1 VFLKEAGNLDLG
13 AQSFQATGARQNGSG
28 VRKFIAAEWL
38 YRENNS
44 AEDAIDICHRL
55 MPPEFSAASSVARW
69 MIYIIQSRQ
78 DRAERPGVL
87 KMHQLLKQDMAPQ
100 ASQSGLLAPD
110 TTGMNFYR
118 ADPALTDLLRIHL
131 PEKLFNHIEPHLD
144 RLGELAGGRLDEC
157 ARLADRHGPV
167 LHPRDKFGRDV
178 QSIEYHPAYHELER
192 AAFGEF
198 GIHALS
204 IRKGIMGWPDK
215 YPVVAKHAFTFLFN
229 QTEFGMGCPINVTDG
244 CAKLL
249 ANFGSEELKAKY
261 FDGLTQTD
269 MSRLTQG
276 GQFMTEKEGGSDV
289 GTLTTSAV
297 QEGDHWRLYG
307 EKWFCSNA
315 DAKVV
320 MLLARPE
327 GAPPGTRGVGLFL
340 MPRFL
345 EDGSQNHYRIVRLKD
360 KLGTRSMASGEI
372 KLEGAIAYAVGKL
385 DRGFVQMAEMVNS
398 SRLSNGV
405 KSTALM
411 RRAWHDAMT
420 VAKNRVVFGSR
431 ILDLPLGRRQ
441 LLKIMLA
448 TEQAL
453 SMSFLTADA
462 LDRAEAGSQDA
473 AALLRILTPTL
484 KFRATRD
491 ARKVCGDALEM
502 RGGIGYIE
510 EFATARL
517 LRDAHLGSI
526 WEGTGNI
533 VALDALKRAVG
544 RHGAESAL
552 AADLHAR
559 LDDSAEVPQA
569 WRDKLRGLADRA
581 VGFAREVAAH
591 SDNEAESR
599 RATSLLYHVAS
610 AVQLAWEAQRIHA
623 RRGDARRLLLSR
635 LVVDQRVTPNDPFRL
650 AENKSQG
657 AIAALLLGDRPA
669 GMAEVGEL
677 LRGA

>member
-1 VFLKEAGNLDLG
+1 MQPLKHD
-13 AQSFQATGARQNGSG
+13 R
-28 VRKFIAAEWL
+28 RAA
-38 YRENNS
+38 
-44 AEDAIDICHRL
+44 I
-55 MPPEFSAASSVARW
+55 P
-69 MIYIIQSRQ
+69 
-78 DRAERPGVL
+78 DRP
-87 KMHQLLKQDMAPQ
+87 
-100 ASQSGLLAPD
+100 GLLAPD

-118 ADPALTDLLRIHL
+118 ADPALTDLLRLHL
-131 PEKLFNHIEPHLD
+131 PDATFRHIEPHLD
-144 RLGELAGGRLDEC
+144 RLGAMAGGHLDEC
-157 ARLADRHGPV
+157 ARLADRHTPV
-167 LHPRDKFGRDV
+167 LHQRDKFGRDE
-178 QSIEYHPAYHELER
+178 QWIEYHPAYRELER

-198 GIHALS
+198 GIHAMS
-204 IRKGIMGWPDK
+204 VRKGILGWPDK

-229 QTEFGMGCPINVTDG
+229 QAEFGLGCPINVTDG

-249 ANFGSEELKAKY
+249 ANFGSDDLKARY
-261 FDGLTQTD
+261 LDGLTQTD
-269 MSRLTQG
+269 MSKLTQG

-289 GTLTTSAV
+289 GTLTTRAV

-315 DAKVV
+315 DAEVV

-327 GAPPGTRGVGLFL
+327 GAGPGTRGVGLFL
-340 MPRFL
+340 MPRRL
-345 EDGSQNHYRIVRLKD
+345 DDGSQNHYRIVRLKD

-411 RRAWHDAMT
+411 RRAHHDAMT
-420 VAKNRVVFGSR
+420 VARNRVVFGSR
-431 ILDLPLGRRQ
+431 IIDKPLAQRQ
-441 LLKIMLA
+441 LMKIMLA
-448 TEQAL
+448 TEQGL
-453 SMSFLTADA
+453 SLSFLTADA

-533 VALDALKRAVG
+533 VAIDALTRAIG
-544 RHGAESAL
+544 RHGADNAL

-559 LDDSAEVPQA
+559 LDDSANVPVA
-569 WRDKLRGLADRA
+569 WRNRLRELADRA
-581 VGFAREVAAH
+581 VGFAREVA
-591 SDNEAESR
+591 SRMDNEGDAR

-610 AVQLAWEAQRIHA
+610 AVTFAWEGGRIHEM
-623 RRGDARRLLLSR
+623 RGDARRLLLSR
-635 LVVDQRVTPNDPFRL
+635 MVVDHRISAGDPFRL
-650 AENKSQG
+650 TESATQR
-657 AIAALLLGDRPA
+657 AITAHLLGDRA
-669 GMAEVGEL
+669 VGIAEVGEL
-677 LRGA
+677 LTAA

>member
-1 VFLKEAGNLDLG
+1 MQPL
-13 AQSFQATGARQNGSG
+13 QQ
-28 VRKFIAAEWL
+28 
-38 YRENNS
+38 
-44 AEDAIDICHRL
+44 HRD
-55 MPPEFSAASSVARW
+55 SAAA
-69 MIYIIQSRQ
+69 
-78 DRAERPGVL
+78 AGP
-87 KMHQLLKQDMAPQ
+87 
-100 ASQSGLLAPD
+100 GLLAPD
-110 TTGMNFYR
+110 TSGVNFYR
-118 ADPALTDLLRIHL
+118 ADPALADLLRIHL
-131 PEKLFNHIEPHLD
+131 PEALFRHIEPHLD
-144 RLGELAGGRLDEC
+144 RLGALAGGPLDEC

-167 LHPRDKFGRDV
+167 LHQRDRFGRDA
-178 QSIEYHPAYHELER
+178 QWIEYHPAYRQLEQ

-198 GIHALS
+198 GIHAMS
-204 IRKGIMGWPDK
+204 IRKGILGWPDK

-229 QTEFGMGCPINVTDG
+229 QAEFGLGCPINVTDG

-249 ANFGSEELKAKY
+249 ASFGSEALKARY
-261 FDGLTQTD
+261 LGGLTETD
-269 MSRLTQG
+269 MDKLTQG

-289 GTLTTSAV
+289 GTLTSVAV
-297 QEGDHWRLYG
+297 PEGEHWRLYG

-315 DAKVV
+315 DARVV
-320 MLLARPE
+320 MLLARPQ
-327 GAPPGTRGVGLFL
+327 GAESGTRGVGLFL
-340 MPRFL
+340 MPRTL
-345 EDGSQNHYRIVRLKD
+345 DDGTPNHYRIVRLKD

-372 KLEGAIAYAVGKL
+372 KLEGAIAYAVGRL

-411 RRAWHDAMT
+411 RRAHHDAMT
-420 VAKNRVVFGSR
+420 VATNRVVFGRR
-431 ILDLPLGRRQ
+431 IVDLPLGRRQ
-441 LLKIMLA
+441 LMKIMLA

-502 RGGIGYIE
+502 RGGIGYVE

-559 LDDSAEVPQA
+559 LDDSAAVPVG
-569 WRDKLRGLADRA
+569 WRDRLRGLTDRA
-581 VGFAREVAAH
+581 VGFARDVAGRA
-591 SDNEAESR
+591 DNEAEAR

-610 AVQLAWEAQRIHA
+610 AVALAWEAQRIDA
-623 RRGDARRLLLSR
+623 MRGDARRLLLSR
-635 LVVDQRVTPNDPFRL
+635 LVVEHRLSAGDPFRL
-650 AENKSQG
+650 AENAVQDT
-657 AIAALLLGDRPA
+657 IAGHLLGDRA
-669 GMAEVGEL
+669 VGMAEVGEL
-677 LRGA
+677 LAAA

>member
-1 VFLKEAGNLDLG
+1 MPKQMSTAAGNSM
-13 AQSFQATGARQNGSG
+13 QP
-28 VRKFIAAEWL
+28 
-38 YRENNS
+38 
-44 AEDAIDICHRL
+44 H
-55 MPPEFSAASSVARW
+55 
-69 MIYIIQSRQ
+69 
-78 DRAERPGVL
+78 
-87 KMHQLLKQDMAPQ
+87 KQDPKTS
-100 ASQSGLLAPD
+100 ASQPGLLAPD

-118 ADPALTDLLRIHL
+118 ADPALSDLLKLHL
-131 PEKLFNHIEPHLD
+131 PEALFRHIEPHLD
-144 RLGELAGGRLDEC
+144 RLGGLAGGTLDEY
-157 ARLADRHGPV
+157 ARLADRHTPV
-167 LHPRDKFGRDV
+167 LHQRDKFGRDV
-178 QSIEYHPAYHELER
+178 QTIEYHPAYRELEK

-204 IRKGIMGWPDK
+204 LRKGIMGWPDK

-249 ANFGSEELKAKY
+249 ANFGSEALKAKY
-261 FDGLTQTD
+261 LDGLTQTD
-269 MSRLTQG
+269 MSKLTQG

-289 GTLTTSAV
+289 GTLTTRAV

-327 GAPPGTRGVGLFL
+327 GAGPGTKGVGLFL

-345 EDGSQNHYRIVRLKD
+345 DDGSQNHYRIVRLKD

-372 KLEGAIAYAVGKL
+372 KFDGAIAYAVGKL

-411 RRAWHDAMT
+411 RRAWHDAIT
-420 VAKNRVVFGSR
+420 VARGRVVFGQR
-431 ILDLPLGRRQ
+431 IIDLPLARRQ
-441 LLKIMLA
+441 LMKIMLP

-491 ARKVCGDALEM
+491 ARKVCGDAMEM

-510 EFATARL
+510 EFVTPRL

-533 VALDALKRAVG
+533 VAIDALKRAVG
-544 RHGAESAL
+544 RHGADHAL

-559 LDDSAEVPQA
+559 LDDSPNVPLA
-569 WRDKLRGLADRA
+569 WRSRLRDLSDRA
-581 VGFAREVAAH
+581 IAFAREVA
-591 SDNEAESR
+591 SRIDNEGDAR

-610 AVQLAWEAQRIHA
+610 AVALAWEGGRIHEM
-623 RRGDARRLLLSR
+623 RGDARRLLLSR
-635 LVVDQRVTPNDPFRL
+635 MVIDHRVMSGDPFRL
-650 AENKSQG
+650 TENTVQRR
-657 AIAALLLGDRPA
+657 ITEHLLGERA
-669 GMAEVGEL
+669 VGIAEVGEL
-677 LRGA
+677 LLAA

>member
-1 VFLKEAGNLDLG
+1 MQQHSGHDV
-13 AQSFQATGARQNGSG
+13 TAR
-28 VRKFIAAEWL
+28 A
-38 YRENNS
+38 
-44 AEDAIDICHRL
+44 
-55 MPPEFSAASSVARW
+55 
-69 MIYIIQSRQ
+69 
-78 DRAERPGVL
+78 DRP
-87 KMHQLLKQDMAPQ
+87 
-100 ASQSGLLAPD
+100 GLLAPD
-110 TTGMNFYR
+110 TSGMNFYR

-131 PEKLFNHIEPHLD
+131 PDRIFNHIEPHLD
-144 RLGELAGGRLDEC
+144 RLGGLAGGYLDEC
-157 ARLADRHGPV
+157 ARLADHHTPI
-167 LHPRDKFGRDV
+167 LHQRDRFGRDM
-178 QSIEYHPAYHELER
+178 QWIEYHPAYRELEK

-198 GIHALS
+198 GIHAMS
-204 IRKGIMGWPDK
+204 IRKGILGWPGK

-229 QTEFGMGCPINVTDG
+229 QAEFGLGCPINVTDG
-244 CAKLL
+244 CANLL
-249 ANFGSEELKAKY
+249 ANFGSDALKAKY
-261 FDGLTQTD
+261 LDGLTQTD
-269 MSRLTQG
+269 MAKLTQG

-297 QEGDHWRLYG
+297 QEGDHWRLSG

-315 DAKVV
+315 DAEVV
-320 MLLARPE
+320 MLLARPQ
-327 GAPPGTRGVGLFL
+327 GAPGGTRGVGLFL
-340 MPRFL
+340 MPRHL
-345 EDGSQNHYRIVRLKD
+345 DDGSQNHYRIVRLKD

-372 KLEGAIAYAVGKL
+372 KLEGAIAYAVGRL

-411 RRAWHDAMT
+411 RRAHHDAMT

-431 ILDLPLGRRQ
+431 IVDLPLGRRQ
-441 LLKIMLA
+441 LMKIMLA

-462 LDRAEAGSQDA
+462 LDRAEADSQDA

-533 VALDALKRAVG
+533 VALDALKRAIG
-544 RHGAESAL
+544 RHGADSAL

-559 LDDSAEVPQA
+559 LDDSTQVPQA
-569 WRDKLRGLADRA
+569 WRDRLRGLTDRTI
-581 VGFAREVAAH
+581 GFAREVA
-591 SDNEAESR
+591 SRTDNEAEAR

-610 AVQLAWEAQRIHA
+610 AVAFAWEAQRIHE

-635 LVVDQRVTPNDPFRL
+635 LVVDHRISASDPFRL
-650 AENKSQG
+650 TENATQA
-657 AIAALLLGDRPA
+657 AITDHLLDERPA
-669 GMAEVGEL
+669 GIAEVGEL
-677 LRGA
+677 LAAA

>member
-1 VFLKEAGNLDLG
+1 MQPLKHDRI
-13 AQSFQATGARQNGSG
+13 S
-28 VRKFIAAEWL
+28 
-38 YRENNS
+38 NS
-44 AEDAIDICHRL
+44 ADQ
-55 MPPEFSAASSVARW
+55 P
-69 MIYIIQSRQ
+69 
-78 DRAERPGVL
+78 
-87 KMHQLLKQDMAPQ
+87 
-100 ASQSGLLAPD
+100 GLLAPD
-110 TTGMNFYR
+110 TSGMNFYR
-118 ADPALTDLLRIHL
+118 ADPALTDLLRIYLHD
-131 PEKLFNHIEPHLD
+131 PLFRHIEPHLD
-144 RLGELAGGRLDEC
+144 RLGALAGGHLDEC
-157 ARLADRHGPV
+157 ARLADRHVPV
-167 LHPRDKFGRDV
+167 LHQRDRFGRDA
-178 QSIEYHPAYHELER
+178 QWIEYHPAYRELER

-198 GIHALS
+198 GIHAMS
-204 IRKGIMGWPDK
+204 SRKGILGWPDK
-215 YPVVAKHAFTFLFN
+215 YPVTAKHAFTFLFN
-229 QTEFGMGCPINVTDG
+229 QAEFGLGCPINVTDG

-261 FDGLTQTD
+261 LDGLTQTD
-269 MSRLTQG
+269 MAKLTQG

-297 QEGDHWRLYG
+297 PEGDHWRLSG

-345 EDGSQNHYRIVRLKD
+345 DDGSQNHYRIVRLKD

-372 KLEGAIAYAVGKL
+372 KLEGAIAYAVGRL

-411 RRAWHDAMT
+411 RRAYHDAMT
-420 VAKNRVVFGSR
+420 VANNRVVFGSR
-431 ILDLPLGRRQ
+431 IVDLPLARRQ
-441 LLKIMLA
+441 LMKIMLA

-510 EFATARL
+510 EFATSRL

-533 VALDALKRAVG
+533 VAIDALKRAVG
-544 RHGAESAL
+544 RHGADAAL

-559 LDDSAEVPQA
+559 LGDSANVSQA
-569 WRDKLRGLADRA
+569 WRDRLRGLTDRV
-581 VGFAREVAAH
+581 VGFVHEVAGRADH
-591 SDNEAESR
+591 EAEAR

-610 AVQLAWEAQRIHA
+610 AVALAWEAHRIHA
-623 RRGDARRLLLSR
+623 MRG
-635 LVVDQRVTPNDPFRL
+635 
-650 AENKSQG
+650 
-657 AIAALLLGDRPA
+657 
-669 GMAEVGEL
+669 
-677 LRGA
+677 

>member
-1 VFLKEAGNLDLG
+1 M
-13 AQSFQATGARQNGSG
+13 QP
-28 VRKFIAAEWL
+28 RK
-38 YRENNS
+38 
-44 AEDAIDICHRL
+44 
-55 MPPEFSAASSVARW
+55 
-69 MIYIIQSRQ
+69 Q
-78 DRAERPGVL
+78 DRRAAHPD
-87 KMHQLLKQDMAPQ
+87 QP
-100 ASQSGLLAPD
+100 GLLAPD
-110 TTGMNFYR
+110 TSGMNFYR
-118 ADPALTDLLRIHL
+118 ADPALTDLLQLHL
-131 PEKLFNHIEPHLD
+131 TEPLFRHIEPHLD
-144 RLGELAGGRLDEC
+144 RLGALAGGHLDEC
-157 ARLADRHGPV
+157 ARLADRHTPV
-167 LHPRDKFGRDV
+167 LHQRDRFGRDT
-178 QSIEYHPAYHELER
+178 QWIEYHPAYRELEK

-198 GIHALS
+198 GIHAMS
-204 IRKGIMGWPDK
+204 VRTGILGWPDK

-229 QTEFGMGCPINVTDG
+229 QAEFGLGCPINVTDG

-249 ANFGSEELKAKY
+249 ANFGSDALKAKY
-261 FDGLTQTD
+261 LDGLTQTD
-269 MSRLTQG
+269 MSKLTQG

-289 GTLTTSAV
+289 GTLTTLAV
-297 QEGDHWRLYG
+297 PEGDHWRLTG

-315 DAKVV
+315 DAEVV

-327 GAPPGTRGVGLFL
+327 GAGPGTRGVGLFL
-340 MPRFL
+340 MPRRL
-345 EDGSQNHYRIVRLKD
+345 DDGSQNHYRIVRLKD

-411 RRAWHDAMT
+411 RRAHHDAMT
-420 VAKNRVVFGSR
+420 VARNRVVFGQR
-431 ILDLPLGRRQ
+431 IIDLPLARRQ
-441 LLKIMLA
+441 LMKIGLA

-473 AALLRILTPTL
+473 ATLLRILTPTL

-533 VALDALKRAVG
+533 VAIDALKRAVG
-544 RHGAESAL
+544 RHGAEAAL

-559 LDDSAEVPQA
+559 LDDSANVPQA
-569 WRDKLRGLADRA
+569 WRSRLHDLTDRA
-581 VGFAREVAAH
+581 VGFAREVADRM
-591 SDNEAESR
+591 DNEGDAR
-599 RATSLLYHVAS
+599 RGTSLLYHVAS
-610 AVQLAWEAQRIHA
+610 AVALAWEGGRIHEM
-623 RRGDARRLLLSR
+623 RGDARRLLLSR
-635 LVVDQRVTPNDPFRL
+635 MVIDHRVSSGDPFQL
-650 AENKSQG
+650 TEN
-657 AIAALLLGDRPA
+657 AAQRSMTGHLLGERA
-669 GMAEVGEL
+669 VGMAEVGEL
-677 LRGA
+677 LVAA

>member
-1 VFLKEAGNLDLG
+1 M
-13 AQSFQATGARQNGSG
+13 QPRM
-28 VRKFIAAEWL
+28 
-38 YRENNS
+38 
-44 AEDAIDICHRL
+44 H
-55 MPPEFSAASSVARW
+55 
-69 MIYIIQSRQ
+69 
-78 DRAERPGVL
+78 DRAT
-87 KMHQLLKQDMAPQ
+87 
-100 ASQSGLLAPD
+100 ASANQPGLLAPD

-118 ADPALTDLLRIHL
+118 TDPALTDLLRLHL
-131 PEKLFNHIEPHLD
+131 PDVLFRHIEPHLD
-144 RLGELAGGRLDEC
+144 RLGELAGGYLDEC
-157 ARLADRHGPV
+157 ARLADRHTPV
-167 LHPRDKFGRDV
+167 LHQRDKFGRDT
-178 QSIEYHPAYHELER
+178 QYIEYHPAYRELEK

-198 GIHALS
+198 GIHAMS

-249 ANFGSEELKAKY
+249 ANFGSEALKAKY
-261 FDGLTQTD
+261 LDSLTQTD
-269 MSRLTQG
+269 MAKLTQG

-289 GTLTTSAV
+289 GKLTTTAV
-297 QEGDHWRLYG
+297 QEGDRWRLTG

-315 DAKVV
+315 DAQVV
-320 MLLARPE
+320 MLLARPQGAE
-327 GAPPGTRGVGLFL
+327 GGTSGVGLFL
-340 MPRFL
+340 MPRRL
-345 EDGSQNHYRIVRLKD
+345 DDGSPNHYRIVRLKD

-411 RRAWHDAMT
+411 RRAHHDAIT
-420 VAKNRVVFGSR
+420 VARNRIVFGQR
-431 ILDLPLGRRQ
+431 IIELPLARRQ
-441 LLKIMLA
+441 LMKIMLA

-544 RHGAESAL
+544 RHGADAAL

-559 LDDSAEVPQA
+559 LDDSTNVPQA
-569 WRDKLRGLADRA
+569 WRSRLHDLTDRA
-581 VGFAREVAAH
+581 VGFARAVADRM
-591 SDNEAESR
+591 DNEGDAR

-610 AVQLAWEAQRIHA
+610 AVALAWEGGRIHEM
-623 RRGDARRLLLSR
+623 RGDARRLLLSR
-635 LVVDQRVTPNDPFRL
+635 LVIDHRVAPGDPFRL
-650 AENKSQG
+650 AENATQR
-657 AIAALLLGDRPA
+657 AITDQLLGERSV

-677 LRGA
+677 LSAA

>member
-1 VFLKEAGNLDLG
+1 
-13 AQSFQATGARQNGSG
+13 
-28 VRKFIAAEWL
+28 
-38 YRENNS
+38 
-44 AEDAIDICHRL
+44 
-55 MPPEFSAASSVARW
+55 
-69 MIYIIQSRQ
+69 MIYNTG
-78 DRAERPGVL
+78 RAGRNDAES
-87 KMHQLLKQDMAPQ
+87 KMQPLKQDRMATADRP
-100 ASQSGLLAPD
+100 GLLAPD
-110 TTGMNFYR
+110 TSGMNFYR
-118 ADPALTDLLRIHL
+118 ADPALTDLLRLHL
-131 PEKLFNHIEPHLD
+131 PDALFRHIEPHLD
-144 RLGELAGGRLDEC
+144 RLGELAGGHLDEC
-157 ARLADRHGPV
+157 ARLADRHPPV
-167 LHPRDKFGRDV
+167 LHQRDRFGSDA
-178 QSIEYHPAYHELER
+178 QHIEYHPAYRELEN
-192 AAFGEF
+192 AAFGQF
-198 GIHALS
+198 GIHAMS
-204 IRKGIMGWPDK
+204 VRKGILGWPDK

-229 QTEFGMGCPINVTDG
+229 QAEFGLGCPINVTDG

-249 ANFGSEELKAKY
+249 NNFGSEALKARY
-261 FDGLTQTD
+261 LDGLTQTD
-269 MSRLTQG
+269 MSKLTQG

-289 GTLTTSAV
+289 GTLTSTAV

-315 DAKVV
+315 DAEVV
-320 MLLARPE
+320 MLLARPD
-327 GAPPGTRGVGLFL
+327 GAGPGTRGVGLFL
-340 MPRFL
+340 MPRRL

-411 RRAWHDAMT
+411 RRAHHDAMT
-420 VAKNRVVFGSR
+420 VAKNRVVFGQR
-431 ILDLPLGRRQ
+431 IIDLPLARRQ
-441 LLKIMLA
+441 LMKIGLA

-533 VALDALKRAVG
+533 VAIDALKRAVG
-544 RHGAESAL
+544 RHGADSAL

-559 LDDSAEVPQA
+559 LDDSANVPQA
-569 WRDKLRGLADRA
+569 WRDRLRGLSDRA
-581 VGFAREVAAH
+581 IGFTREAAGR
-591 SDNEAESR
+591 SDNEAEAR

-610 AVQLAWEAQRIHA
+610 AVALTWEGGRIHD

-635 LVVDQRVTPNDPFRL
+635 MVVDHRIATGDPFRL
-650 AENKSQG
+650 TENAAQR
-657 AIAALLLGDRPA
+657 AITGHLLGERDV
-669 GMAEVGEL
+669 GMTEVGEL
-677 LRGA
+677 LSAP

>member
-1 VFLKEAGNLDLG
+1 MPKEMRNAAGNSM
-13 AQSFQATGARQNGSG
+13 Q
-28 VRKFIAAEWL
+28 
-38 YRENNS
+38 
-44 AEDAIDICHRL
+44 
-55 MPPEFSAASSVARW
+55 P
-69 MIYIIQSRQ
+69 
-78 DRAERPGVL
+78 
-87 KMHQLLKQDMAPQ
+87 LKQDLTSSS
-100 ASQSGLLAPD
+100 ASQPGLLAPD

-118 ADPALTDLLRIHL
+118 ADPALTDLLKLHL
-131 PEKLFNHIEPHLD
+131 PEALFRHIEPYLD
-144 RLGELAGGRLDEC
+144 RLGELAGGHLDEC
-157 ARLADRHGPV
+157 ARLADRHTPV
-167 LHPRDKFGRDV
+167 LHQRDKFGRDV
-178 QSIEYHPAYHELER
+178 QTIEYHPAYREIEK

-249 ANFGSEELKAKY
+249 NNFGSEALKAKY
-261 FDGLTQTD
+261 LDGLTSTD
-269 MSRLTQG
+269 MSKLTQG

-289 GTLTTSAV
+289 GTLTTRAV

-327 GAPPGTRGVGLFL
+327 GAGPGTKGVGLFL

-345 EDGSQNHYRIVRLKD
+345 DDGSPNHYRIVRLKD

-372 KLEGAIAYAVGKL
+372 KFDGAIAYAVGKL

-411 RRAWHDAMT
+411 RRAWHDAIT
-420 VAKNRVVFGSR
+420 VARGRVVFGQR
-431 ILDLPLGRRQ
+431 IIDLPLARRQ
-441 LLKIMLA
+441 LMKIMLP

-473 AALLRILTPTL
+473 AALLRVLTPTL

-491 ARKVCGDALEM
+491 ARKVCGDAMEM

-510 EFATARL
+510 EFVTPRL

-533 VALDALKRAVG
+533 VAIDALKRAVG
-544 RHGAESAL
+544 RHGADNAL

-559 LDDSAEVPQA
+559 LDDSPNVPQA
-569 WRDKLRGLADRA
+569 WRNRLRELSDRA
-581 VGFAREVAAH
+581 IGFAREVAGRI
-591 SDNEAESR
+591 DNEGDAR

-610 AVQLAWEAQRIHA
+610 AVALAWEGGRIHEM
-623 RRGDARRLLLSR
+623 RGDARRLLLSR
-635 LVVDQRVTPNDPFRL
+635 MVVDHRVMPGDPFRL
-650 AENKSQG
+650 AENTVQRRMTEH
-657 AIAALLLGDRPA
+657 LLGDRA
-669 GMAEVGEL
+669 IGMAEVGEL
-677 LRGA
+677 LVAA

>member
-1 VFLKEAGNLDLG
+1 MQPFKHDH
-13 AQSFQATGARQNGSG
+13 
-28 VRKFIAAEWL
+28 KAAIP
-38 YRENNS
+38 
-44 AEDAIDICHRL
+44 DQ
-55 MPPEFSAASSVARW
+55 P
-69 MIYIIQSRQ
+69 
-78 DRAERPGVL
+78 
-87 KMHQLLKQDMAPQ
+87 
-100 ASQSGLLAPD
+100 GLLAPD
-110 TTGMNFYR
+110 TIGMNFYR
-118 ADPALTDLLRIHL
+118 ADPALTDLLRLHL
-131 PEKLFNHIEPHLD
+131 PEATFRHIEPHLD
-144 RLGELAGGRLDEC
+144 RLGAMAGGPLDEC
-157 ARLADRHGPV
+157 ARLSDRHTPI
-167 LHPRDKFGRDV
+167 LHQRDKFGGDNQWV
-178 QSIEYHPAYHELER
+178 EYHPAYRELER

-198 GIHALS
+198 GIHAMS
-204 IRKGIMGWPDK
+204 IRKGVLGWPDK

-229 QTEFGMGCPINVTDG
+229 QAEFGLGCPINVTDG

-249 ANFGSEELKAKY
+249 SNFGSDELKARY
-261 FDGLTQTD
+261 LDGLTQTD
-269 MSRLTQG
+269 MSKLTQG

-289 GTLTTSAV
+289 GTLTTRAV

-315 DAKVV
+315 DAEVV

-327 GAPPGTRGVGLFL
+327 GAGPGTRGVGLFL
-340 MPRFL
+340 MPRRL
-345 EDGSQNHYRIVRLKD
+345 DDGSQNNYRIVRLKD

-411 RRAWHDAMT
+411 RRAHHDAMT
-420 VAKNRVVFGSR
+420 VARNRVVFGQR
-431 ILDLPLGRRQ
+431 IVDLPLAQRQ
-441 LLKIMLA
+441 LMKIMLP
-448 TEQAL
+448 TEQGL
-453 SMSFLTADA
+453 SLSFLTADA

-502 RGGIGYIE
+502 RGGIGYVE

-533 VALDALKRAVG
+533 VAIDALRRAVG
-544 RHGAESAL
+544 RHGADNAL

-559 LDDSAEVPQA
+559 LNESANVPAA
-569 WRDKLRGLADRA
+569 WRNRLRDLTDRA
-581 VGFAREVAAH
+581 VGFAREVA
-591 SDNEAESR
+591 SRMDNEGDAR

-610 AVQLAWEAQRIHA
+610 AVAFAWEGSRIHDM
-623 RRGDARRLLLSR
+623 RGDARRLLLSR
-635 LVVDQRVTPNDPFRL
+635 LVVDHRISASDPFRL
-650 AENKSQG
+650 TENSAQRTIT
-657 AIAALLLGDRPA
+657 AHLLGDRDV

-677 LRGA
+677 LTAA

>member
-1 VFLKEAGNLDLG
+1 MLERSKHDHV
-13 AQSFQATGARQNGSG
+13 
-28 VRKFIAAEWL
+28 
-38 YRENNS
+38 S
-44 AEDAIDICHRL
+44 APAD
-55 MPPEFSAASSVARW
+55 
-69 MIYIIQSRQ
+69 
-78 DRAERPGVL
+78 
-87 KMHQLLKQDMAPQ
+87 
-100 ASQSGLLAPD
+100 QSGLIAPD
-110 TTGMNFYR
+110 TSGTNFYR

-131 PEKLFNHIEPHLD
+131 PDPLFRHIEPHLD
-144 RLGELAGGRLDEC
+144 RLGALAGGHLDEC
-157 ARLADRHGPV
+157 ARLADRHVPV
-167 LHPRDKFGRDV
+167 LHQRDRFGRDA
-178 QSIEYHPAYHELER
+178 QWIEYHPAHRELEK

-198 GIHALS
+198 GIHAMS
-204 IRKGIMGWPDK
+204 VRKGILGWPQA

-229 QTEFGMGCPINVTDG
+229 QAEFGLGCPINVTDG

-249 ANFGSEELKAKY
+249 SNFGDAVLKEKY
-261 FDGLTQTD
+261 LDGLTQID

-289 GTLTTSAV
+289 GKLTTTAV
-297 QEGDHWRLYG
+297 QEGDHWRLSG

-315 DAKVV
+315 DAEIV
-320 MLLARPE
+320 MLLARPQ
-327 GAPPGTRGVGLFL
+327 GAVGGTRGVGLFL
-340 MPRFL
+340 MPRKL
-345 EDGSQNHYRIVRLKD
+345 DDGSPNHYRIVRLKD

-405 KSTALM
+405 KSAALM
-411 RRAWHDAMT
+411 RRAYHDAMT
-420 VAKNRVVFGSR
+420 VANNRVVFGQR
-431 ILDLPLGRRQ
+431 IIDLPLARRQ
-441 LLKIMLA
+441 LMKIMLA

-533 VALDALKRAVG
+533 VAIDALKRAVG
-544 RHGAESAL
+544 RHGADAAL

-559 LDDSAEVPQA
+559 LDDSANVPQA
-569 WRDKLRGLADRA
+569 WRNRLRELTDRA
-581 VGFAREVAAH
+581 IGFAREVA
-591 SDNEAESR
+591 SKTDNEAEAR

-610 AVQLAWEAQRIHA
+610 AVALAWEGGRIHDM
-623 RRGDARRLLLSR
+623 RGDARRLLLSR
-635 LVVDQRVTPNDPFRL
+635 MVIDHRVAASDPFRL
-650 AENKSQG
+650 TENPVQR
-657 AIAALLLGDRPA
+657 AITGHLLGDRIV
-669 GMAEVGEL
+669 GMAEVGEMIS
-677 LRGA
+677 AA

>member
-1 VFLKEAGNLDLG
+1 MTAKVH
-13 AQSFQATGARQNGSG
+13 
-28 VRKFIAAEWL
+28 IAA
-38 YRENNS
+38 
-44 AEDAIDICHRL
+44 D
-55 MPPEFSAASSVARW
+55 
-69 MIYIIQSRQ
+69 
-78 DRAERPGVL
+78 AER
-87 KMHQLLKQDMAPQ
+87 ANR
-100 ASQSGLLAPD
+100 LAPD
-110 TTGMNFYR
+110 TSGMNFYR
-118 ADPALTDLLRIHL
+118 ADSALTDLLRIYL
-131 PEKLFNHIEPHLD
+131 PETLFNHIEPHLD
-144 RLGELAGGRLDEC
+144 RLGALAGGHLDEC
-157 ARLADRHGPV
+157 ARLADRHVPV

-178 QSIEYHPAYHELER
+178 QWIEYHPAYRELER
-192 AAFGEF
+192 VAFGEF
-198 GIHALS
+198 GIHAMSL
-204 IRKGIMGWPDK
+204 RKGILGWPQP

-229 QTEFGMGCPINVTDG
+229 QAEFGLGCPINVTDG

-249 ANFGSEELKAKY
+249 ANFGSEALKEKY
-261 FDGLTQTD
+261 LDGLTQTD
-269 MSRLTQG
+269 MDRLTQG

-289 GTLTTSAV
+289 GTLTTMAV
-297 QEGDHWRLYG
+297 QEGDRWRLWG

-315 DAKVV
+315 DAQIV
-320 MLLARPE
+320 MLLARPQ
-327 GAPPGTRGVGLFL
+327 GAPGGTRGVGLFL
-340 MPRFL
+340 MPRVL
-345 EDGSQNHYRIVRLKD
+345 DDGSPNHYRIVRLKD

-411 RRAWHDAMT
+411 RRAQHDAMM
-420 VAKNRVVFGSR
+420 VAQHREVFGSR
-431 ILDLPLGRRQ
+431 IIDLPLARRQ
-441 LLKIMLA
+441 LMKIMLA

-510 EFATARL
+510 EFATAKL

-544 RHGAESAL
+544 RHGAEAAL

-559 LDDSAEVPQA
+559 LDDSANVPQA
-569 WRDKLRGLADRA
+569 WRDRLRDLTDRA
-581 VGFAREVAAH
+581 VRFARDVAGHA
-591 SDNEAESR
+591 DNEAEAR

-610 AVQLAWEAQRIHA
+610 AVALAWEGGRIQA
-623 RRGDARRLLLSR
+623 MRGDARRLLLSR
-635 LVVDQRVTPNDPFRL
+635 LVIDHRVLVSDPFRL
-650 AENKSQG
+650 TEDATQR
-657 AIAALLLGDRPA
+657 AIADHLLGERA
-669 GMAEVGEL
+669 VGMAAIAEL
-677 LRGA
+677 LRTA

>member
-1 VFLKEAGNLDLG
+1 MRELKRDTANFVEQG
-13 AQSFQATGARQNGSG
+13 
-28 VRKFIAAEWL
+28 
-38 YRENNS
+38 
-44 AEDAIDICHRL
+44 
-55 MPPEFSAASSVARW
+55 
-69 MIYIIQSRQ
+69 
-78 DRAERPGVL
+78 
-87 KMHQLLKQDMAPQ
+87 
-100 ASQSGLLAPD
+100 GLLAPD
-110 TTGMNFYR
+110 TSGMNFYR
-118 ADPALTDLLRIHL
+118 ADPALADLLRIHL
-131 PEKLFNHIEPHLD
+131 PDPLFRHIEPHLD
-144 RLGELAGGRLDEC
+144 RLGALAGGHLDEC
-157 ARLADRHGPV
+157 ARLADRHVPV
-167 LHPRDKFGRDV
+167 LHQRDRFGRDI
-178 QSIEYHPAYHELER
+178 QWIEYHPAYRELER

-198 GIHALS
+198 GIHAMSL
-204 IRKGIMGWPDK
+204 RKGILGWPDK

-229 QTEFGMGCPINVTDG
+229 QAEFGLGCPINVTDG

-249 ANFGSEELKAKY
+249 ANFGSDALKARY
-261 FDGLTQTD
+261 LDGLTQTD
-269 MSRLTQG
+269 MSKLTQG

-289 GTLTTSAV
+289 GTLTTTAMA
-297 QEGDHWRLYG
+297 EGDHWRLSG

-315 DAKVV
+315 DAEVV

-327 GAPPGTRGVGLFL
+327 GAGPGTRGVGLFL
-340 MPRFL
+340 MPRRL
-345 EDGSQNHYRIVRLKD
+345 DNGSPNHYRIVRLKD

-372 KLEGAIAYAVGKL
+372 KLEGAIAYAVGRL

-411 RRAWHDAMT
+411 RRAHHDAMT

-431 ILDLPLGRRQ
+431 IIDLPLARRQ
-441 LLKIMLA
+441 LMKIMLA

-453 SMSFLTADA
+453 SMSFVTADA

-533 VALDALKRAVG
+533 VAIDALTRAVG
-544 RHGAESAL
+544 RHGADAAL
-552 AADLHAR
+552 GADLHAR
-559 LDDSAEVPQA
+559 LDDSVGVPGT
-569 WRDKLRGLADRA
+569 WRDRLRSLTDQA
-581 VGFAREVAAH
+581 VNFAREVAGS
-591 SDNEAESR
+591 SDNEADAR

-610 AVQLAWEAQRIHA
+610 AVSLAWEAGRIQQM
-623 RRGDARRLLLSR
+623 RGDARRLLLSR
-635 LVVDQRVTPNDPFRL
+635 LVVDHRLSPGDPFRL
-650 AENKSQG
+650 ADDATQRK
-657 AIAALLLGDRPA
+657 ITDWLLGERA
-669 GMAEVGEL
+669 VGMTEVAEL
-677 LRGA
+677 LGTA

>member
-1 VFLKEAGNLDLG
+1 
-13 AQSFQATGARQNGSG
+13 
-28 VRKFIAAEWL
+28 
-38 YRENNS
+38 
-44 AEDAIDICHRL
+44 
-55 MPPEFSAASSVARW
+55 
-69 MIYIIQSRQ
+69 
-78 DRAERPGVL
+78 
-87 KMHQLLKQDMAPQ
+87 MHQLPKHDVRAK
-100 ASQSGLLAPD
+100 ASDSRSPAGLLAPD
-110 TTGMNFYR
+110 TSGMNFYR

-131 PEKLFNHIEPHLD
+131 SEALFLHIEPHLD
-144 RLGELAGGRLDEC
+144 RLGALAGGHLDEC
-157 ARLADRHGPV
+157 ARLADRHVPV
-167 LHPRDKFGRDV
+167 LHQRDRFGRDV
-178 QSIEYHPAYHELER
+178 QWIEYHPAYRELER
-192 AAFGEF
+192 AAFGKF
-198 GIHALS
+198 GIHAMS
-204 IRKGIMGWPDK
+204 IRKGILGWPEK

-229 QTEFGMGCPINVTDG
+229 QAEFGLGCPINVTDG

-249 ANFGSEELKAKY
+249 ANFGGEALKARY
-261 FDGLTQTD
+261 LDGLTQID
-269 MSRLTQG
+269 MEKLTQG

-289 GTLTTSAV
+289 GTLATTAV
-297 QEGDHWRLYG
+297 QDGDHWRLHG

-320 MLLARPE
+320 MLLARPH
-327 GAPPGTRGVGLFL
+327 GAESGTRGVGLFL
-340 MPRFL
+340 MPRYL
-345 EDGSQNHYRIVRLKD
+345 DDGSQNHYRIVRLKD

-372 KLEGAIAYAVGKL
+372 KLEGAIAYAVGRL

-411 RRAWHDAMT
+411 RRAYHDAMT
-420 VAKNRVVFGSR
+420 VATNRVVFGSR
-431 ILDLPLGRRQ
+431 IVDLPLGRRQ
-441 LLKIMLA
+441 LMKMALA

-559 LDDSAEVPQA
+559 LDDSANVPQV
-569 WRDKLRGLADRA
+569 WRDRLRGLTDRA
-581 VGFAREVAAH
+581 VGFAREVAAR
-591 SDNEAESR
+591 SENEAEAR

-610 AVQLAWEAQRIHA
+610 AVTLAWEAGRIHDM
-623 RRGDARRLLLSR
+623 RGDARRLLLSR
-635 LVVDQRVTPNDPFRL
+635 LVLDHRVLPGDPFRL
-650 AENKSQG
+650 TENTAQTT
-657 AIAALLLGDRPA
+657 IASHLLGEHA
-669 GMAEVGEL
+669 VGMAEVGEL
-677 LRGA
+677 LPAA

>member
-1 VFLKEAGNLDLG
+1 MQQLPAHHDAGTTAG
-13 AQSFQATGARQNGSG
+13 QA
-28 VRKFIAAEWL
+28 
-38 YRENNS
+38 
-44 AEDAIDICHRL
+44 
-55 MPPEFSAASSVARW
+55 
-69 MIYIIQSRQ
+69 
-78 DRAERPGVL
+78 
-87 KMHQLLKQDMAPQ
+87 
-100 ASQSGLLAPD
+100 GLLAPD

-131 PEKLFNHIEPHLD
+131 DIRLFRHIEPHLD
-144 RLGELAGGRLDEC
+144 RLGALAGGPLDEC

-167 LHPRDKFGRDV
+167 LHQRDRFGRDV
-178 QSIEYHPAYHELER
+178 QSIEYHPAYRELEQ

-198 GIHALS
+198 GIHAMS
-204 IRKGIMGWPDK
+204 NAKGILGWPDT

-229 QTEFGMGCPINVTDG
+229 QTEFGLGCPINVTDG

-249 ANFGSEELKAKY
+249 AKFGSDELKARY
-261 FDGLTQTD
+261 LDGLTQTD
-269 MSRLTQG
+269 MARLTQG

-289 GTLTTSAV
+289 GTLTTRAV
-297 QEGDHWRLYG
+297 PEGDHWRLHG

-327 GAPPGTRGVGLFL
+327 GAVSGTRGVGLFL

-345 EDGSQNHYRIVRLKD
+345 DDGTQNHYRIVRLKD

-372 KLEGAIAYAVGKL
+372 RLDGAIAYAVGRL

-411 RRAWHDAMT
+411 RRAHHDAMT
-420 VAKNRVVFGSR
+420 VATNRMVFGRR
-431 ILDLPLGRRQ
+431 IIDLPLGRRQ

-462 LDRAEAGSQDA
+462 LDRAEGGSQGA

-502 RGGIGYIE
+502 RGGIGYVE

-552 AADLHAR
+552 SADLHAR
-559 LDDSAEVPQA
+559 LDDSGTVPQA
-569 WRDKLRGLADRA
+569 FRDRLRDLVDRA
-581 VGFAREVAAH
+581 IAFARAVASRA
-591 SDNEAESR
+591 DNEAEAR

-610 AVQLAWEAQRIHA
+610 AVSLTWESGRIDA
-623 RRGDARRLLLSR
+623 MRGDARRLLLAR
-635 LVVDQRVTPNDPFRL
+635 LVLDHRLPASDPFRL
-650 AENKSQG
+650 AENTTQDS
-657 AIAALLLGDRPA
+657 IATHLLGKRDV

-677 LRGA
+677 VSAA

>member
-1 VFLKEAGNLDLG
+1 
-13 AQSFQATGARQNGSG
+13 
-28 VRKFIAAEWL
+28 
-38 YRENNS
+38 
-44 AEDAIDICHRL
+44 
-55 MPPEFSAASSVARW
+55 
-69 MIYIIQSRQ
+69 
-78 DRAERPGVL
+78 
-87 KMHQLLKQDMAPQ
+87 MHQLTRQEQ
-100 ASQSGLLAPD
+100 AIANSGLLAPD
-110 TTGMNFYR
+110 TSGMNFYR
-118 ADPALTDLLRIHL
+118 ADPALADLLRIHL
-131 PEKLFNHIEPHLD
+131 PAPLFRHIEPHLD
-144 RLGELAGGRLDEC
+144 RLGALAGGHLDEC
-157 ARLADRHGPV
+157 ARLADRHVPV
-167 LHPRDKFGRDV
+167 LHQRDRFGRDA
-178 QSIEYHPAYHELER
+178 QWIEYHPAYRELER

-198 GIHALS
+198 GIHAMSL
-204 IRKGIMGWPDK
+204 RKGIMGWPQP

-229 QTEFGMGCPINVTDG
+229 QAEFGLGCPINVTDG

-249 ANFGSEELKAKY
+249 AKFGSADLQAKY
-261 FDGLTQTD
+261 LDGLTQTD
-269 MSRLTQG
+269 MNKLTQG

-289 GTLTTSAV
+289 GTLTTTAV
-297 QEGDHWRLYG
+297 QEGDHWRLTG

-315 DAKVV
+315 DAEIV

-327 GAPPGTRGVGLFL
+327 GAVGGTRGVGLFL
-340 MPRFL
+340 MPRRL
-345 EDGSQNHYRIVRLKD
+345 DDGSANHYRIVRLKD

-372 KLEGAIAYAVGKL
+372 KLEGAIAYAVGNL

-411 RRAWHDAMT
+411 RRAHHDALT
-420 VAKNRVVFGSR
+420 VARNRVVFGRR
-431 ILDLPLGRRQ
+431 IIDLPLARRQ
-441 LLKIMLA
+441 LMKIMLA

-453 SMSFLTADA
+453 SMSFVTADA

-533 VALDALKRAVG
+533 VAIDALQRAVG
-544 RHGAESAL
+544 RHGADAAL

-559 LDDSAEVPQA
+559 LDDSADVPQG
-569 WRDKLRGLADRA
+569 WRNRLHDLTDRA
-581 VGFAREVAAH
+581 IAFAREVA
-591 SDNEAESR
+591 SRIDNEAEAR

-610 AVQLAWEAQRIHA
+610 AVTLTWEGSRIY
-623 RRGDARRLLLSR
+623 RMRGDARRLLLSR
-635 LVVDQRVTPNDPFRL
+635 MVLDHRLHAADPFRL
-650 AENKSQG
+650 TENSTER
-657 AIAALLLGDRPA
+657 AIADHLLGERPV

-677 LRGA
+677 LAAA

>member
-1 VFLKEAGNLDLG
+1 
-13 AQSFQATGARQNGSG
+13 
-28 VRKFIAAEWL
+28 
-38 YRENNS
+38 
-44 AEDAIDICHRL
+44 
-55 MPPEFSAASSVARW
+55 
-69 MIYIIQSRQ
+69 
-78 DRAERPGVL
+78 
-87 KMHQLLKQDMAPQ
+87 MHQLSKHTDVTTPADQP
-100 ASQSGLLAPD
+100 GLLAPD
-110 TTGMNFYR
+110 TSGMNFYR

-131 PEKLFNHIEPHLD
+131 PDALFRHIEPHLD
-144 RLGELAGGRLDEC
+144 RLGALAGGHLDEC
-157 ARLADRHGPV
+157 ARLADRHVPV
-167 LHPRDKFGRDV
+167 LHQRDRFGRDA
-178 QSIEYHPAYHELER
+178 QWIEYHPAYRELER

-198 GIHALS
+198 GIHAMS
-204 IRKGIMGWPDK
+204 VRKGILGWPQTF
-215 YPVVAKHAFTFLFN
+215 PVVAKHAFTFLFN
-229 QTEFGMGCPINVTDG
+229 QAEFGLGCPINVTDG

-249 ANFGSEELKAKY
+249 SRFGDEELKAKY
-261 FDGLTQTD
+261 LDGLTQTD
-269 MSRLTQG
+269 MSKLTQG

-289 GTLTTSAV
+289 GTLTTTAV
-297 QEGDHWRLYG
+297 QEGDHWRLTG

-315 DAKVV
+315 DAEVV
-320 MLLARPE
+320 MLLARPQ
-327 GAPPGTRGVGLFL
+327 GAIGGTRGVGLFL
-340 MPRFL
+340 MPRRL
-345 EDGSQNHYRIVRLKD
+345 DDGSPNHYRIVRLKD

-411 RRAWHDAMT
+411 RRAHHDAMT
-420 VAKNRVVFGSR
+420 VANNRVVFGQR
-431 ILDLPLGRRQ
+431 IVDLPLARRQ
-441 LLKIMLA
+441 LMKIMLA

-510 EFATARL
+510 EFATSRL

-544 RHGAESAL
+544 RHGADAAL
-552 AADLHAR
+552 AADLHSR
-559 LDDSAEVPQA
+559 LDDSANVPRA
-569 WRDKLRGLADRA
+569 WRDRLHELSDRA
-581 VGFAREVAAH
+581 IGFARDVAART
-591 SDNEAESR
+591 DNEAEAR

-610 AVQLAWEAQRIHA
+610 AVALAWEGGRIHEM
-623 RRGDARRLLLSR
+623 RGDARRLLLSR
-635 LVVDQRVTPNDPFRL
+635 MVIDHRVSANDPFRL
-650 AENKSQG
+650 TENAAQR
-657 AIAALLLGDRPA
+657 AITSHLLGDRA
-669 GMAEVGEL
+669 VAMAEVGEL
-677 LRGA
+677 LIAA

>member
-1 VFLKEAGNLDLG
+1 MNNMQMRVPSEHEAATPAG
-13 AQSFQATGARQNGSG
+13 QA
-28 VRKFIAAEWL
+28 
-38 YRENNS
+38 
-44 AEDAIDICHRL
+44 
-55 MPPEFSAASSVARW
+55 
-69 MIYIIQSRQ
+69 
-78 DRAERPGVL
+78 
-87 KMHQLLKQDMAPQ
+87 
-100 ASQSGLLAPD
+100 GLVAPD
-110 TTGMNFYR
+110 TSGMNFYR
-118 ADPALTDLLRIHL
+118 ADPALADLLRIHL
-131 PEKLFNHIEPHLD
+131 ADELFRHIEPHLD
-144 RLGELAGGRLDEC
+144 RLGALAGGHLDEC

-167 LHPRDKFGRDV
+167 LHQRDRFGRDA
-178 QSIEYHPAYHELER
+178 QWIEYHPAYRELEK

-198 GIHALS
+198 GIHAMSL
-204 IRKGIMGWPDK
+204 RKGILGWPRT
-215 YPVVAKHAFTFLFN
+215 YPVAAKHAFTFLFN
-229 QTEFGMGCPINVTDG
+229 QAEFGLGCPINVTDG

-249 ANFGSEELKAKY
+249 SNFGDAALKEKY
-261 FDGLTQTD
+261 LDGLIQTD
-269 MSRLTQG
+269 MEKLTQG

-289 GTLTTSAV
+289 GKLTTTAMR
-297 QEGDHWRLYG
+297 EGDRWRLTG

-320 MLLARPE
+320 MLLARPQGAE
-327 GAPPGTRGVGLFL
+327 GGTRGVGLFL

-345 EDGSQNHYRIVRLKD
+345 DDGSPNHYRIVRLKD

-411 RRAWHDAMT
+411 RRAYHDAMT
-420 VAKNRVVFGSR
+420 VARGRVVFGQR
-431 ILDLPLGRRQ
+431 IVDLPLARRQ
-441 LLKIMLA
+441 LMKIMLA

-473 AALLRILTPTL
+473 ATLLRILTPTL

-491 ARKVCGDALEM
+491 ARKVCGDAMEM

-510 EFATARL
+510 EFVNPRL

-533 VALDALKRAVG
+533 VALDALKRAIG
-544 RHGAESAL
+544 RHGADAAL

-559 LDDSAEVPQA
+559 LDDSAGVPQG
-569 WRDKLRGLADRA
+569 WRDRLRDLTDRA
-581 VGFAREVAAH
+581 IGFAREVAARM
-591 SDNEAESR
+591 DNEAEAR

-610 AVQLAWEAQRIHA
+610 AVALAWEGGRIHDL
-623 RRGDARRLLLSR
+623 RGDARRLLLSR
-635 LVVDQRVTPNDPFRL
+635 LVIEHRVAPGDPFRL
-650 AENKSQG
+650 TENATQR
-657 AIAALLLGDRPA
+657 AIAGHLLGDRA
-669 GMAEVGEL
+669 VGMAEVGEL
-677 LRGA
+677 LLAA

>member
-1 VFLKEAGNLDLG
+1 M
-13 AQSFQATGARQNGSG
+13 
-28 VRKFIAAEWL
+28 
-38 YRENNS
+38 REPRRDTANFV
-44 AEDAIDICHRL
+44 E
-55 MPPEFSAASSVARW
+55 
-69 MIYIIQSRQ
+69 Q
-78 DRAERPGVL
+78 G
-87 KMHQLLKQDMAPQ
+87 
-100 ASQSGLLAPD
+100 GLLAPD
-110 TTGMNFYR
+110 TSGMNFYR
-118 ADPALTDLLRIHL
+118 ADPALADLLRIHL
-131 PEKLFNHIEPHLD
+131 ADPLFRHIEPHLD
-144 RLGELAGGRLDEC
+144 RLGALAGGHLDEC
-157 ARLADRHGPV
+157 ARLADRHVPV
-167 LHPRDKFGRDV
+167 LHQRDRFGRDI
-178 QSIEYHPAYHELER
+178 QWIEYHPAYRELER

-198 GIHALS
+198 GIHAMSL
-204 IRKGIMGWPDK
+204 RKGILGWPDK

-229 QTEFGMGCPINVTDG
+229 QAEFGLGCPINVTDG

-249 ANFGSEELKAKY
+249 ANFGSDALQARY
-261 FDGLTQTD
+261 LDGLTQTD
-269 MSRLTQG
+269 MSKLTQG

-289 GTLTTSAV
+289 GTLTTTAMA
-297 QEGDHWRLYG
+297 EGDHWRLFG

-315 DAKVV
+315 DAEVV

-327 GAPPGTRGVGLFL
+327 GAGGGTRGVGLFL
-340 MPRFL
+340 MPRRL
-345 EDGSQNHYRIVRLKD
+345 DDGSPNHYRIVRLKD

-372 KLEGAIAYAVGKL
+372 RLEGAIAYAVGRL

-411 RRAWHDAMT
+411 RRAHHDAMT

-431 ILDLPLGRRQ
+431 IIDLPLARRQ
-441 LLKIMLA
+441 LMKIMLA

-453 SMSFLTADA
+453 SMSFITADA

-533 VALDALKRAVG
+533 VAIDALTRAVG
-544 RHGAESAL
+544 RHGADAAL
-552 AADLHAR
+552 GADLHAR
-559 LDDSAEVPQA
+559 LDDSVGVPGA
-569 WRDKLRGLADRA
+569 WRDRLRSLTDHA
-581 VGFAREVAAH
+581 VNFARKVASN
-591 SDNEAESR
+591 SDNEADAR

-610 AVQLAWEAQRIHA
+610 AVSLAWEAGRIQQM
-623 RRGDARRLLLSR
+623 RGDGRRLLLSR
-635 LVVDQRVTPNDPFRL
+635 LVVDHRLSPGDPFRL
-650 AENKSQG
+650 ADNATQRK
-657 AIAALLLGDRPA
+657 ITDWLLGERA
-669 GMAEVGEL
+669 VGMTEVAQL
-677 LRGA
+677 LCTA

>member
-1 VFLKEAGNLDLG
+1 MQPLKHDRKVAPA
-13 AQSFQATGARQNGSG
+13 AQ
-28 VRKFIAAEWL
+28 
-38 YRENNS
+38 
-44 AEDAIDICHRL
+44 
-55 MPPEFSAASSVARW
+55 P
-69 MIYIIQSRQ
+69 
-78 DRAERPGVL
+78 
-87 KMHQLLKQDMAPQ
+87 
-100 ASQSGLLAPD
+100 GLLAPD

-118 ADPALTDLLRIHL
+118 ADPALTDLLRLHL
-131 PEKLFNHIEPHLD
+131 TEALFRHIEPHLD
-144 RLGELAGGRLDEC
+144 RLGGLAGGHLDEC
-157 ARLADRHGPV
+157 ARLADRHTPV
-167 LHPRDKFGRDV
+167 LHQRDRFGRDS
-178 QSIEYHPAYHELER
+178 QYIEYHPAYRELEK

-198 GIHALS
+198 GIHAMS
-204 IRKGIMGWPDK
+204 IRKGILGWPDK

-229 QTEFGMGCPINVTDG
+229 QAEFGMGCPINVTDG

-249 ANFGSEELKAKY
+249 NNFGSDALKAKY
-261 FDGLTQTD
+261 LDGLTQTD
-269 MSRLTQG
+269 ISKLTQG

-289 GTLTTSAV
+289 GTLTTTAV
-297 QEGDHWRLYG
+297 QEGDHWRLTG

-315 DAKVV
+315 DAEVV

-327 GAPPGTRGVGLFL
+327 GAGPGTRGVGLFL
-340 MPRFL
+340 MPRRL

-372 KLEGAIAYAVGKL
+372 KLEGAVAYAVGKL

-411 RRAWHDAMT
+411 RRAYHDAMT
-420 VAKNRVVFGSR
+420 VAKGRVVFGQR
-431 ILDLPLGRRQ
+431 IIDLPLARRQ
-441 LLKIMLA
+441 LMKIMLP

-533 VALDALKRAVG
+533 VAIDALKRAVG
-544 RHGAESAL
+544 RHGADAAL

-559 LDDSAEVPQA
+559 LDDSANVPQA
-569 WRDKLRGLADRA
+569 WRNRLRDLADRA
-581 VGFAREVAAH
+581 IGFARDVA
-591 SDNEAESR
+591 SRTENEADAR

-610 AVQLAWEAQRIHA
+610 AVALTWEGGRIHEM
-623 RRGDARRLLLSR
+623 RGDARRLLLSR
-635 LVVDQRVTPNDPFRL
+635 MVIDHRVVASDPFRL
-650 AENKSQG
+650 TENAVQR
-657 AIAALLLGDRPA
+657 AITDDLLGERSV

-677 LRGA
+677 ISAT